1 MLTGEEIM
9 NKTMI
14 KLKFFILLSS
24 LFTLFACSHS
34 VSNKPLSANAAA
46 AKTRVELGLAYLSQ
60 GNPALAKANLDKA
73 LQHTPNDYLPYLGLA
88 YFYQHTQQLK
98 LAGEYYQKALS
109 LSPENGDVLNNYA
122 TYLCSQRQF
131 DMAFNF
137 FEQALNSKAYY
148 HFADTY
154 ENIAICAVLANDQNK
169 IEQALT
175 QLEKYSVNKAKNLRQ
190 RLHK

>member
-154 ENIAICAVLANDQNK
+154 ENIAICAVLAGDQNK
-169 IEQALT
+169 TEQALT
-175 QLEKYSVNKAKNLRQ
+175 QLEKYSVGKAKNLRQ

>member
-9 NKTMI
+9 NKTML

-34 VSNKPLSANAAA
+34 VNNKPLSANAAA

-131 DMAFNF
+131 DTAFNF

-154 ENIAICAVLANDQNK
+154 ENIAICAVLAGDQNK
-169 IEQALT
+169 TEQALT
-175 QLEKYSVNKAKNLRQ
+175 QLEKYSVDKAKNLRQ

>member
-1 MLTGEEIM
+1 M

-73 LQHTPNDYLPYLGLA
+73 LQHTPNDYLPHLGLA

-109 LSPENGDVLNNYA
+109 LSPKNGDVLNNYA

-131 DMAFNF
+131 DTAFNF

-154 ENIAICAVLANDQNK
+154 ENIAICAVLAGDQNK
-169 IEQALT
+169 TEQALT
-175 QLEKYSVNKAKNLRQ
+175 QLEKYSVDKAKNLRQ

>member
-1 MLTGEEIM
+1 M
-9 NKTMI
+9 NKIML

-34 VSNKPLSANAAA
+34 VNNKPLSANAAA

-131 DMAFNF
+131 DTAFNF

-154 ENIAICAVLANDQNK
+154 ENIAICAVLAGDQNK
-169 IEQALT
+169 TEQALT
-175 QLEKYSVNKAKNLRQ
+175 QLEKYSVGKAKNLRQ

>member
-1 MLTGEEIM
+1 MKNIM
-9 NKTMI
+9 M

-24 LFTLFACSHS
+24 LFSLFACSHS
-34 VSNKPLSANAAA
+34 AINKSPTSNNAAA
-46 AKTRVELGLAYLSQ
+46 AKTRVELGLAYLSH
-60 GNPALAKANLDKA
+60 GNPTLAKANLDKA

-88 YFYQHTQQLK
+88 YFYQHTQQLE
-98 LAGEYYQKALS
+98 LAGEYYQKALT
-109 LSPENGDVLNNYA
+109 LSPKNGDVLNNYA

-131 DMAFNF
+131 NVAFNF
-137 FEQALNSKAYY
+137 FEQALKSKSYY

-175 QLEKYSVNKAKNLRQ
+175 QLEKYSVDKAKNLRQ

>member
-98 LAGEYYQKALS
+98 LAGEYYRKALS

-131 DMAFNF
+131 DTAFNF

-154 ENIAICAVLANDQNK
+154 ENIAICAVLAGDQNK
-169 IEQALT
+169 TEQALT
-175 QLEKYSVNKAKNLRQ
+175 QLEKYSVGKAKNLRQ

>member
-9 NKTMI
+9 NKIML

-73 LQHTPNDYLPYLGLA
+73 VQHTPNDYLPYLGLA

-131 DMAFNF
+131 DTAFNF

-154 ENIAICAVLANDQNK
+154 ENIAICAVLAGDQNK
-169 IEQALT
+169 TEQALT
-175 QLEKYSVNKAKNLRQ
+175 QLEKYSVDKAKNLRQ